1 MKLTKVIINNF
12 RSFGDSQVIGFN
24 DQTVLIGNNSSGK
37 TTVLQA
43 LSKLFSDKQNDRI
56 IRKSDFHLPKGLR
69 PGENSRTLFI
79 ETIFEFDELDGTA
92 YSPAIPSFFEHFTVS
107 QGDAKPFLRIRLE
120 SSWEDDGTVEGSI
133 DTQIYYISS
142 AEDIIKDED
151 KHRAPRK
158 DLDKIRVLY
167 VPASRTPEK
176 ELGNASGS
184 MLSRLVNS
192 INWTDDEI
200 KEITNK
206 IDELNNTFL
215 SESGALTQINQEIQK
230 SWKLYHE
237 DKRFSQAELTINSSE
252 MAGALR
258 QIALKFSP
266 TTTEEAFTVSEL
278 GDGLRS
284 IFYFSL
290 VDSILDIELKII
302 NDREENPVNPRFKL
316 IPPIL
321 TILAIEEPE
330 NHIAPHHI
338 GKLVKRFKQLSNN
351 DNSQVVLT
359 SHSPAIVK
367 RIEPEDLRYL
377 RIENNDRVL
386 QTIVSGIQLP
396 QAIDESY
403 KYIKGAIQAYPE
415 LYFAK
420 LVVLGEGD
428 SEELLLPKFFDL
440 LGKEIDSS
448 QISIVPLGGRHVNYF
463 WKLLKSLKIPYI
475 TLLDFDNE
483 RYGGGWGRIK
493 YAIQQ
498 LLEIDIE
505 RSDLVTMEDGRILN
519 DEDIARISSNQISD
533 IFSQPLSSWINYLE
547 KFNVFFSAPLDIDF
561 LMLQHYKDYYLGT
574 LSTNEGPVVSYIDE
588 NNDKKKIRLT
598 KMDRTNDY
606 QLMGF
611 KNRIS
616 EAIQATLKDK
626 SGPGDSFTDEEKE
639 LMIWYQYFF
648 LGRGKP
654 TTHMQFLSSIS
665 DDGLKRNLPP
675 VFEKMVRRAEELLG
689 DIDYGEE

>member
-12 RSFGDSQVIGFN
+12 RSFGESQIIELN
-24 DQTVLIGNNSSGK
+24 NQTVLIGNNSSGK

-56 IRKSDFHLPKGLR
+56 IKKSDFHLPKGSR
-69 PGENSRTLFI
+69 PGENTRNLFI
-79 ETIFEFDELDGTA
+79 ETIFEFDELDETL

-107 QGDAKPFLRIRLE
+107 QDSAKPFLRIRLE
-120 SSWEDDGTVEGSI
+120 SSWEDDGTVEGSV
-133 DTQIYYISS
+133 DTQFYYISS
-142 AEDIIKDED
+142 DEDTIRDED

-167 VPASRTPEK
+167 VPASRMPEK

-192 INWTDDEI
+192 INWTEDEI
-200 KEITNK
+200 NEITDK

-215 SESGALTQINQEIQK
+215 SENGALTQINNEIQK
-230 SWKLYHE
+230 SWELYHE
-237 DKRFSQAELTINSSE
+237 DNRFSQAELIINSSE
-252 MAGALR
+252 MAAALR

-266 TTTEEAFTVSEL
+266 TTTEEAFTVSDL

-290 VDSILDIELKII
+290 VDSILDIELEITK
-302 NDREENPVNPRFKL
+302 DREENPDNPRFKL
-316 IPPIL
+316 IPPVL

-338 GKLVKRFKQLSNN
+338 GKLIKRFEQLGNN
-351 DNSQVVLT
+351 DNSQVILT

-367 RIEPEDLRYL
+367 RIDPEDLRYL

-386 QTIVSGIQLP
+386 QTIVSDIQLP

-403 KYIKGAIQAYPE
+403 KYIRGAIQAYPE

-440 LGKEIDSS
+440 LGKEVDSS

-463 WKLLKSLKIPYI
+463 WKLLNALRIPHI

-493 YAIQQ
+493 YISEYLYELNTEFREWFHTQGLDFSEIGEREFESIDAPS
-498 LLEIDIE
+498 LNNWFNRLEE
-505 RSDLVTMEDGRILN
+505 FSVYF
-519 DEDIARISSNQISD
+519 SSPI
-533 IFSQPLSSWINYLE
+533 
-547 KFNVFFSAPLDIDF
+547 DIDF
-561 LMLQHYKDYYLGT
+561 LMLQHYKEHYLGM
-574 LSTNEGPVVSYIDE
+574 LSSKEGPVVSYVDSGGNSKKVKLTDLDCIDQLQLE
-588 NNDKKKIRLT
+588 GLEKRIEEAKI
-598 KMDRTNDY
+598 
-606 QLMGF
+606 
-611 KNRIS
+611 
-616 EAIQATLKDK
+616 ATLKDK
-626 SGPGDSFTDEEKE
+626 SGPGDSFTREEKK

-665 DDGLKRNLPP
+665 ADELKRNLPP
-675 VFEKMVRRAEELLG
+675 VFEKIVNRAEELLG
-689 DIDYGEE
+689 DIEHGKE

>member
-107 QGDAKPFLRIRLE
+107 QGDAKTFLRIRLE

-237 DKRFSQAELTINSSE
+237 DNRFSQAELTINSSE

-266 TTTEEAFTVSEL
+266 TTTEEAFTVSDL

-290 VDSILDIELKII
+290 VDSILDIELEITK
-302 NDREENPVNPRFKL
+302 DREENPDNSRFKL

-338 GKLVKRFKQLSNN
+338 GKLIKRFKQLGNN
-351 DNSQVVLT
+351 DNSQVILT
-359 SHSPAIVK
+359 SHSSAIVK
-367 RIEPEDLRYL
+367 RIDPEDLRYL
-377 RIENNDRVL
+377 RIENNDSVL
-386 QTIVSGIQLP
+386 QTIVSDIQLP
-396 QAIDESY
+396 QSIDESY

-463 WKLLKSLKIPYI
+463 WKLLNSLKIPYI

-498 LLEIDIE
+498 LLEIGIE

-533 IFSQPLSSWINYLE
+533 IFSKPLSSWINHLE

-574 LSTNEGPVVSYIDE
+574 LSTNEGPVVSYTDE

-606 QLMGF
+606 QLIGF

-665 DDGLKRNLPP
+665 DDELKRNLPP

>member
-12 RSFGDSQVIGFN
+12 RSFGESQIIELN
-24 DQTVLIGNNSSGK
+24 NQTVLIGNNSSGK

-56 IRKSDFHLPKGLR
+56 IKKSDFHLPKGSR
-69 PGENSRTLFI
+69 PGENTRNLFI
-79 ETIFEFDELDGTA
+79 ETIFEFDELDGTL

-107 QGDAKPFLRIRLE
+107 QDGAKPFLRIRLE
-120 SSWEDDGTVEGSI
+120 SSWEDDGTVEGSV

-142 AEDIIKDED
+142 DEEIIKDED
-151 KHRAPRK
+151 RHRAPRK

-192 INWTDDEI
+192 INWTEDEI
-200 KEITNK
+200 NEITDK
-206 IDELNNTFL
+206 IDELNSTFL
-215 SESGALTQINQEIQK
+215 SENGALTQINNEIQK
-230 SWKLYHE
+230 SWELYHE
-237 DKRFSQAELTINSSE
+237 DNRFSQA
-252 MAGALR
+252 
-258 QIALKFSP
+258 
-266 TTTEEAFTVSEL
+266 
-278 GDGLRS
+278 LRS

-290 VDSILDIELKII
+290 VDSILDIELEITK
-302 NDREENPVNPRFKL
+302 DREENPDNPRFKL
-316 IPPIL
+316 IPPVL

-338 GKLVKRFKQLSNN
+338 GKLIKRFKQLGNN
-351 DNSQVVLT
+351 DNSQVILT

-367 RIEPEDLRYL
+367 RIDPEDLKYL

-386 QTIVSGIQLP
+386 QTIVSDIQLP

-440 LGKEIDSS
+440 LGLEIDSS
-448 QISIVPLGGRHVNYF
+448 QISVVPLGGRHVNYF
-463 WKLLKSLKIPYI
+463 WKLLNALRIPHI

-483 RYGGGWGRIK
+483 RYGGGWGRIQ
-493 YAIQQ
+493 YAIKQLILNGVAKEKLVTVTTESQKSRVLDDDEIDKIKDWKIDRPDNQ
-498 LLEIDIE
+498 LLE
-505 RSDLVTMEDGRILN
+505 G
-519 DEDIARISSNQISD
+519 
-533 IFSQPLSSWINYLE
+533 WIKMLE

-561 LMLQHYKDYYLGT
+561 LMLQHYRKYYLGM
-574 LSTNEGPVVSYIDE
+574 LSSKEGPVISYADSGGNCKKVKLTDLDRIDKLQFE
-588 NNDKKKIRLT
+588 GLEKRIVEAKI
-598 KMDRTNDY
+598 
-606 QLMGF
+606 
-611 KNRIS
+611 
-616 EAIQATLKDK
+616 ATLKDK
-626 SGPGDSFTDEEKE
+626 SGPGDSFTREEKE

-665 DDGLKRNLPP
+665 DDELTRNLPA
-675 VFEKMVRRAEELLG
+675 VFEKIVNRAEELLG
-689 DIDYGEE
+689 DIEHGEE

>member
-1 MKLTKVIINNF
+1 MKLKKVVINNF
-12 RSFGDSQVIGFN
+12 RSFGDSQVIKISN
-24 DQTVLIGNNSSGK
+24 QTALIGNNSSGK
-37 TTVLQA
+37 TTLLQA

-56 IRKSDFHLPKGLR
+56 IRKSDFHLAKGAR
-69 PGENSRTLFI
+69 PGANAKNLYI
-79 ETIFEFDELDGTA
+79 ETFFEFNELEGDS
-92 YSPAIPSFFEHFTVS
+92 YSPSIPSFFEHFTVCKED
-107 QGDAKPFLRIRLE
+107 GKPFLRIRLE
-120 SSWEDDGTVEGSI
+120 SSWEDNGTIEGSI

-142 AEDIIKDED
+142 GEEKFREED

-192 INWTDDEI
+192 INWTEDEI
-200 KEITNK
+200 KEITDK

-215 SESGALTQINQEIQK
+215 SENGALTQINQEIQK
-230 SWKLYHE
+230 SWELYHE
-237 DKRFSQAELTINSSE
+237 DNRFSQAELTINSSE
-252 MAGALR
+252 MAVALR

-266 TTTEEAFTVSEL
+266 TTTEEAFTVSDL

-290 VDSILDIELKII
+290 VDSILDIELEITK
-302 NDREENPVNPRFKL
+302 DREENPDNPRFKL

-338 GKLVKRFKQLSNN
+338 GKLVNRFKQLSNN
-351 DNSQVVLT
+351 DNSQVILT
-359 SHSPAIVK
+359 SHSPAIIK
-367 RIEPEDLRYL
+367 RINPEDLRYL

-386 QTIVSGIQLP
+386 QTIIADIQLP
-396 QAIDESY
+396 QAIDESF

-448 QISIVPLGGRHVNYF
+448 QISVVPLGGRHVNYF
-463 WKLLKSLKIPYI
+463 WRLLNSLRIPHI

-493 YAIQQ
+493 YISQYLYELNTEFQ
-498 LLEIDIE
+498 TWFDDNSLDLNEIGSRGFEPIDTQRLNNWFDKLEE
-505 RSDLVTMEDGRILN
+505 
-519 DEDIARISSNQISD
+519 
-533 IFSQPLSSWINYLE
+533 
-547 KFNVFFSAPLDIDF
+547 FNVYFSSPLDIDF
-561 LMLQHYKDYYLGT
+561 LMLQHYKVHYLNT
-574 LSTNEGPVVSYIDE
+574 LSPKEGPIVSYTDS
-588 NNDKKKIRLT
+588 NGDGKKVKLT
-598 KMDRTNDY
+598 DLDY
-606 QLMGF
+606 LDTSQFEGLR
-611 KNRIS
+611 NRIE
-616 EAIQATLKDK
+616 EAKRATLKDK
-626 SGPGDSFTDEEKE
+626 SGPGESFTSEEKE

-654 TTHMQFLSSIS
+654 TTHMQFLSYIS
-665 DDGLKRNLPP
+665 DDELRENLPT
-675 VFEKMVRRAEELLG
+675 VFKKMVKCAEKILG
-689 DIDYGEE
+689 DVEDGKE